1 MVRDKPLSFE
11 REIRFAAI
19 SQISPKT
26 VQDNWRWGYKI
37 LLPMSLI
44 TRAVRG

>member
-26 VQDNWRWGYKI
+26 VQDNWSWGYSFTNDI
-37 LLPMSLI
+37 DNESGEGL
-44 TRAVRG
+44 R